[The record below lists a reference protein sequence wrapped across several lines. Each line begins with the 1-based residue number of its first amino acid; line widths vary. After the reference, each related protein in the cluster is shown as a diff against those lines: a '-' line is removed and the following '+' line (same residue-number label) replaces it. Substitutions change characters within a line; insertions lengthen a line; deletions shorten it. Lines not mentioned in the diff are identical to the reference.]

1 MSILIREDTDMA
13 GYGMI
18 AAVEM
23 QAVKE
28 RYGDALKSYQ
38 LAGREAGDYLI
49 GGKTVTVVHSGAGE
63 IAAAAAAQALI
74 DKGAE
79 VILNFGVVGALTP
92 EAEASR
98 LCVVDRIIHYD
109 FDTSEADHS
118 GVGRYLELPSVWIP
132 TDDHLRDAALSAYP
146 QMKTVNCASG
156 DKFIGDPDKKRKLA
170 EEFHCDICE
179 MESAGIALTCWR
191 NNVPCL
197 LIKMV
202 SDGIE
207 GGAEEFYVTFRTASA
222 KALEV
227 MEEVLKNL

>member
-1 MSILIREDTDMA
+1 MEAADMA
-13 GYGMI
+13 DYGMI
-18 AAVEM
+18 AAVEIH
-23 QAVKE
+23 AVKE
-28 RYGDALKSYQ
+28 RYGNALKSYK

-74 DKGAE
+74 DNGAE
-79 VILNFGVVGALTP
+79 VILNFGVVGALTHK
-92 EAEASR
+92 AETSR

-118 GVGRYLELPSVWIP
+118 ETGRYLELPSVWIP
-132 TDDHLRDAALSAYP
+132 TDDRLRAAALSAYP
-146 QMKTVNCASG
+146 QMNVVNCASA

-170 EEFHCDICE
+170 EDFHCDICE

-191 NNVPCL
+191 NDVPCL

-207 GGAEEFYVTFRTASA
+207 GGAAEFFETFRTASA

-227 MEEVLKNL
+227 MEAVLISL